1 MCESLFLARTYI
13 ERELIKLENLD
24 YKLSIVFDN
33 NGSNCKQTKI

>member
-1 MCESLFLARTYI
+1 MEVNTDTQIMNVR
-13 ERELIKLENLD
+13 LENLD